1 MRIAM
6 TILTVFFGFFGTASA
21 EEFHCADINQDNVVD
36 LSELL
41 GVIQAF
47 NWQGYHACYENPEGF
62 CPGKPRDCSDVVA
75 EPKQVAR
82 LQVGTVYNIAVD
94 NGELFVNR
102 GSLQGVNVHDL
113 KSGAFKRVVMGI
125 PNMKAV
131 HGGIIYSVVNGGL
144 HINDAITG
152 EQLRV
157 VQSRFGGGDVMIGE
171 GYAYLEENFD
181 TVAVNISDPRDAHI
195 ESRFEDVSAVSHKSA
210 FGGGVLAVP
219 GRSTTE
225 VYSVSGIT
233 IQHQGSIP
241 EVIRGMCV
249 SVDGKY
255 VGGMKYDE
263 NKHVVYDVSNPTSP
277 VLLGEAAQFHS
288 WNGTFSCGSYAVAG
302 GNPDRFE
309 LYSLPGL
316 QLQASILTSGS
327 SGLVVDNGYAVVQ
340 ISGYAVEIYD
350 LLVE

>member
-1 MRIAM
+1 MRA
-6 TILTVFFGFFGTASA
+6 TIIFLMVFFGIFGAASA
-21 EEFHCADINQDNVVD
+21 EEFYCLDADQDNVVS

-41 GVIQAF
+41 SAIQKYS
-47 NWQGYHACYENPEGF
+47 WQGYHACDENPEGF
-62 CPGKPRDCSDVVA
+62 CPGKPRDCSVVVSA
-75 EPKQVAR
+75 PKQITR
-82 LQVGTVYNIAVD
+82 MQVGTVYDIVVD
-94 NGELFVNR
+94 NGELFINR

-113 KSGAFKRVVMGI
+113 ATGAFKRVVMGI

-131 HGGIIYSVVNGGL
+131 HSGIIYSVVNGGL
-144 HINDAITG
+144 HVNDAITG

-171 GYAYLEENFD
+171 GYVYLEENFD
-181 TVAVNISDPRDAHI
+181 TVAVNISDPRDAYI
-195 ESRFEDVSAVSHKSA
+195 EARFEDVSSVSHKSA
-210 FGGGVLAVP
+210 FGGGVMAVP
-219 GRSTTE
+219 DRSTTE

-233 IQHQGSIP
+233 IQHQGQIP
-241 EVIRGMCV
+241 EVIRGMSV
-249 SVDGKY
+249 SADGRY
-255 VGGMKYDE
+255 VGGMKYSE

-277 VLLGEAAQFHS
+277 VLLGEAVQFHS